1 MISELSI
8 AFLCGYMIIIFRP
21 IIGKCLFYKKKNQEN
36 RIGITNADNS
46 LVRKNCIHKIT
57 LKTLLFQPAIA
68 DN

>member
-1 MISELSI
+1 MLIL
-8 AFLCGYMIIIFRP
+8 
-21 IIGKCLFYKKKNQEN
+21 KKKNQEN

-57 LKTLLFQPAIA
+57 LKALLFQPAIA